1 MLKVISWL
9 PWTYA
14 CTRTNTHAPFLS
26 CALSLLLAPSK
37 EVERHLLRRL
47 LDETSPRAKLSEVHN
62 MICEGNGLISG
73 CYQSMDMSLNMLVQT
88 GQRQPGK

>member
-1 MLKVISWL
+1 MHTHKH
-9 PWTYA
+9 
-14 CTRTNTHAPFLS
+14 TRTLS
-26 CALSLLLAPSK
+26 LLCSLSLLLAPSK